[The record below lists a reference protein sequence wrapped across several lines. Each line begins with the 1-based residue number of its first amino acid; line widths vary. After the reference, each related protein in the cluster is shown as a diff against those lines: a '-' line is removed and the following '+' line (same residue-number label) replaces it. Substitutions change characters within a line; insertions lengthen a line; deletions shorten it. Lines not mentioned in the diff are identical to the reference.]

1 MIRFLLIFGAAVSF
15 AAAAQAANWANFA
28 ECGDGHHLHIYS
40 YDSAS
45 VRTRGGNKL
54 VRIHVDY
61 SRDPANRA
69 QSGRME
75 WSLNCGTRTYFE
87 SARTDYR
94 GSRNIVARYRERS
107 QTMTIIDDS
116 VADKLARKVCA

>member
-1 MIRFLLIFGAAVSF
+1 MRFVLTFATAVSF

-28 ECGDGHHLHIYS
+28 ECGDSHHLHIYS
-40 YDSAS
+40 YDAAS
-45 VRTRGGNKL
+45 VRARGDNRM
-54 VRIHVDY
+54 VRINVDY
-61 SRDPANRA
+61 SRDPASRA

-75 WSLNCGTRTYFE
+75 WSLNCGARTYYE
-87 SARTDYR
+87 SSRTDYR
-94 GSRNIVARYRERS
+94 GSRSVVAKYRERS